1 MNLQRE
7 ILDTHEVRLT
17 IDIEAAL
24 VEQTRREVA
33 RNLAKQVRIAGFR
46 PGMAPMNVVIN
57 AVGGEAAFTEEVTEA
72 LAKKLYPQAIDESK
86 VNPYGPGLIE
96 KVNLDPPQ
104 LVVRVPLEP
113 QVDLRDYHSIRMPF
127 PEVMVSEGEI
137 EEQLQAIREDS
148 AIIEMVE
155 RPAQL
160 GDMVEATITGEFNG
174 EEVLRSRNGKIVLEP
189 ERLNVPAL
197 ADALVGATAGQHLH
211 ADVRFPDDFD
221 REELRGQDVHCHIDV
236 IRVNSRTLPDIS
248 DELAQTVG
256 SFQTLADL
264 REDVHRR
271 LIETKTQ
278 QATQAYSNS
287 VLDTFTSLASIAYP
301 PSFIEDRMNDLLDE
315 YKEDI
320 REAGIPFD
328 EWLKMSDRTED
339 VLREEFRPQAELRA
353 RRGLVM
359 RELAR
364 AEGLSVSDDDVEA
377 QYQHEN
383 ELARQNRLVL
393 KKDNDTLSGIRNNL
407 LSNKVIDRMMQI
419 ARGEAQAAA

>member
-1 MNLQRE
+1 MNLQVER
-7 ILDTHEVRLT
+7 LDTHEARLT
-17 IDIEAAL
+17 IDVEPAL

-33 RNLAKQVRIAGFR
+33 KSLAKQVRVPGFR

-57 AVGGEAAFTEEVTEA
+57 AVGGEAAFAEEVTDA
-72 LAKKLYPQAIDESK
+72 LAKKVYPQAIDESK

-104 LVVRVPLEP
+104 IVARVPLEP
-113 QVDLRDYHSIRMPF
+113 EVDLRDYTSIRLPF
-127 PEVMVSEGEI
+127 PEVTVSEDEI
-137 EEQLQAIREDS
+137 ESQLQAIREDN

-174 EEVLRSRNGKIVLEP
+174 EEVLRTRNGKIVLDP

-197 ADALVGATAGQHLH
+197 ADAIAGATAGQHLH

-221 REELRGQDVHCHIDV
+221 REDLRGQDVHCHIDV

-264 REDVHRR
+264 REDVGRR
-271 LIETKTQ
+271 LLEAKTEQTKQT
-278 QATQAYSNS
+278 YSTS
-287 VLDTFTSLASIAYP
+287 VLDTFTNLASVAYP
-301 PSFIEDRMNDLLDE
+301 PSFIEDRMNDLLAE
-315 YKEDI
+315 YKEDV
-320 REAGIPFD
+320 REAGIPFE
-328 EWLKMSDRTED
+328 EWLKISDRTEET
-339 VLREEFRPQAELRA
+339 LREDFRPQAESRA

-364 AEGLSVSDDDVEA
+364 VESLNVSDEEVEA
-377 QYQHEN
+377 QYRHEN
-383 ELARQNRLVL
+383 ELARQSRLTL
-393 KKDNDTLSGIRNNL
+393 KKDYDTLSGIRNNL
-407 LSNKVIDRMMQI
+407 LSNKVIERMMHI
-419 ARGEAQAAA
+419 ARGESQASA